1 MNPASLSMYEK
12 PQILVNRPGTM
23 NQMGRGSCQA
33 PLGELDGVNLKALA
47 QEFGTPLYLVS
58 ERALLRK
65 FRSMQQAFGHR
76 YPKVI
81 FAWSYKTNYLKAVC
95 SLLHREGAWAEVVSP
110 LEYQMAR
117 RLGMPGSK
125 IVFNGLAKTDD
136 SLALAIREGARIHI
150 DHYDDLQM
158 LEKAAALEHEHG
170 AQGNGRRNGNGTAR
184 ANGKTPQAQAREL
197 KKVPMGLR
205 INLDAG
211 IYPAWSHFGFNLES
225 GQAWEACRRIN
236 ASQWLSLKGLHC
248 HLGTFILDAQA
259 YRRAMTK
266 LIDFSD
272 ALRREFGIVIE
283 WIDAGGGIASIN
295 TLHSSY
301 LMGEHVTPAIS
312 EYAAC
317 ITEPIITRYRTL
329 DDMPT
334 LFLESGR
341 AIVDEAGFILSAV
354 SASKHLP
361 TGKRALVLDT
371 GVNNLFTALWYK
383 HDIALTAETGSI
395 MEDTAV
401 YGSTCMNI
409 DIIRESVMLPPLK
422 RGDLLLIK
430 NAGAYNMTQWLQFIN
445 PRPAVVLLS
454 ESGQPE
460 LLRKRET
467 LEYMTELESLPAR
480 LGEQA

>member
-1 MNPASLSMYEK
+1 MNSALNSRYEK
-12 PQILVNRPGTM
+12 PQIIRHQPGAM
-23 NQMGRGSCQA
+23 NQFGRGSCQQ
-33 PLGELDGVNLKALA
+33 PVGELDGVSLKALA
-47 QEFGTPLYLVS
+47 KEHGTPLYIVS
-58 ERALLRK
+58 EKTLLRK
-65 FRSMQQAFGHR
+65 FRAMQQAFTHR
-76 YPKVI
+76 YPRVT

-95 SLLHREGAWAEVVSP
+95 SILHREGSWAEVVSP

-117 RLGMPGSK
+117 ELGMPGSK
-125 IVFNGLAKTDD
+125 IIFNGLAKTEE
-136 SLALAIREGARIHI
+136 SLGLAIREGARVHV
-150 DHYDDLQM
+150 DHYDDLQL
-158 LEKAAALEHEHG
+158 LEKAASSEQ
-170 AQGNGRRNGNGTAR
+170 QGHAKTNGHSRGGSKPS
-184 ANGKTPQAQAREL
+184 GKTPEAQAREL

-248 HLGTFILDAQA
+248 HIGTFILDPQA
-259 YRRAMTK
+259 YRRAMIK
-266 LIDFSD
+266 LLDFAD

-283 WIDAGGGIASIN
+283 WIDAGGGFASIN

-317 ITEPIITRYRTL
+317 VTEPIVTRYRTF
-329 DDMPT
+329 DEMPQ

-341 AIVDEAGFILSAV
+341 AVVDEAGYILTAV
-354 SASKHLP
+354 SASKYLP
-361 TGKRALVLDT
+361 TGKKALIVDT
-371 GVNNLFTALWYK
+371 GLNNLFTALWYK
-383 HDIALTAETGSI
+383 HDIALTEETSSL

-401 YGSTCMNI
+401 YGSTCMAI
-409 DIIRESVMLPPLK
+409 DVVRESVMLPPLK

-445 PRPAVVLLS
+445 ARPAVVMIS
-454 ESGQPE
+454 EGGKPE

-467 LEYMTELESLPAR
+467 LEYMTELEELPQR
-480 LGEQA
+480 LRSQV